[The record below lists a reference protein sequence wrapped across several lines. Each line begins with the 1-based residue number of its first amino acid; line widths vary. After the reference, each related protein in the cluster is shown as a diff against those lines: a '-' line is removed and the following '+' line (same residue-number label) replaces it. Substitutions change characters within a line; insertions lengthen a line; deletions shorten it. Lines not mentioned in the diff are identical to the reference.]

1 MKKSEEYRKLYFLG
15 IGGIGMS
22 AIARYYLDK
31 GIEVFGYDL
40 TETKLTRK
48 LEAEGMKIHYDD
60 NPGKIP
66 DGIDMV
72 VYTPAIPKTH
82 KELQWFVENGY
93 VIKKRAEVLGII
105 SRENKAIAIAGTH
118 GKTSTSSLLA
128 HVLKYCG
135 LEASSFLG
143 GIVSNYDSNYLPG
156 ASEYCVLEADEF
168 DRSFLHLRPEI
179 LVILSMDADH
189 LDIYKDRKSM
199 VEAYEELCSKI
210 VEGGVLVLTEGLE
223 KQFSNSWSDRMRE
236 RKIRVFTQG
245 EDFEYNEIRI
255 ESGKYIFNYKGPG
268 GGLENVFTCMPGEHN
283 VSNASIA
290 LFIAQWL
297 DLDLEDAKRA
307 MQDFGGIQRRFET
320 LYNARRV
327 LIDDYAH
334 HPEELRKAIETVQAL
349 YPHRTVTGIF
359 QPHLFSRTND
369 FYKEFASALEALD
382 RIWLLDIYPA
392 RELPIKG
399 VQSEMIFNLI
409 RNDDKMLL
417 KAKHLIE
424 TMKEKSEELDVIITL
439 GASDID
445 KYHQEMIDVLKEKD
459 FGKYV

>member
-1 MKKSEEYRKLYFLG
+1 
-15 IGGIGMS
+15 
-22 AIARYYLDK
+22 
-31 GIEVFGYDL
+31 
-40 TETKLTRK
+40 
-48 LEAEGMKIHYDD
+48 
-60 NPGKIP
+60 
-66 DGIDMV
+66 
-72 VYTPAIPKTH
+72 
-82 KELQWFVENGY
+82 
-93 VIKKRAEVLGII
+93 
-105 SRENKAIAIAGTH
+105 
-118 GKTSTSSLLA
+118 
-128 HVLKYCG
+128 
-135 LEASSFLG
+135 
-143 GIVSNYDSNYLPG
+143 
-156 ASEYCVLEADEF
+156 
-168 DRSFLHLRPEI
+168 
-179 LVILSMDADH
+179 
-189 LDIYKDRKSM
+189 
-199 VEAYEELCSKI
+199 
-210 VEGGVLVLTEGLE
+210 
-223 KQFSNSWSDRMRE
+223 MRE